1 MYDEAM
7 NARLSP
13 KQPDL
18 TRQKLLESAFS
29 EIHRHGFQ
37 AASITRILADTG
49 LSKGALYHHF
59 PDKKALGIA
68 VIEEMVRPLLSAMMF
83 EPLRNTPQP
92 LTALREVVRKKART
106 TEACEVELG
115 CPLNN
120 LMQEMSP
127 LDEDFRRHLGGLFD
141 DWVAAISDALRR
153 GKLAGEVDGNVNIKE
168 SALFIASA
176 LEGCVGMSKNLQ
188 SVKTFK
194 SCLAQLA
201 GFIESLR
208 NIPA

>member
-1 MYDEAM
+1 MSES
-7 NARLSP
+7 SP
-13 KQPDL
+13 NKQPDL
-18 TRQKLLESAFS
+18 TRHTLLEAAFA

-37 AASITRILADTG
+37 AASIKQILTDTG

-59 PDKKALGIA
+59 PDKKTLGIA
-68 VIEEMVRPLLSAMMF
+68 VVEERVRPVLAALMF
-83 EPLRNTPQP
+83 EPLRDAPEP
-92 LTALREVVRKKART
+92 LTALREIIRAKART
-106 TEACEVELG
+106 TDALGVELG

-127 LDEDFRRHLGGLFD
+127 LDEDFRRHLGELFEE
-141 DWVAAISDALRR
+141 WVAAISDALRR
-153 GKLAGEVDGNVNIKE
+153 GKLAGEVRGDVNVRE
-168 SALFIASA
+168 SALFIVSA

-201 GFIESLR
+201 GFVESLR
-208 NIPA
+208 IAPA